1 MAVNIGP
8 KIGVDGEAE
17 YRRQINQI
25 IQQSKT
31 LESQMKLVASSFTSA
46 TSAEEK
52 SAKTSAVL
60 TKQIE
65 VQRARV
71 KLLAEQTGK
80 AAAKYGEADI
90 RTQKYQEQLNKATA
104 SLNKM
109 QNELRDTSRGVE
121 ELSNSEEKGSKKTK
135 DFAGSI
141 KDVFSSAAN
150 KGAGG
155 ALTFGKAIMAHIIA
169 EGVIAGVKALAA
181 AMKKLVEV
189 TIDLGKQSVQAFA
202 EYEQL
207 VGGVDTLFKSSS
219 MQVQQYANDAYKSA
233 GLSANEYMETVTSF
247 SASLIQ
253 SLGGDTEE
261 AAKLANMAIIDMSD
275 NANKMGTDMTSI
287 QNAYQGFAKQNY
299 TMLDNLK
306 LGYGGTAREMARL
319 VNESGVLGD
328 ALIDLEDTTGLGAAL
343 QDVGYAK
350 IVEAIHAVQVE
361 MDITGTTAKEAAST
375 IQGSSNAMKSAW
387 RNLLTGMS
395 ADNLSLDKLVK
406 NAVDSIK
413 TYADNLLPRI
423 QIMAPRLAEGMT
435 QLINGLI
442 PYISPAIESL
452 LPAVMQGIGGLIS
465 GIVGALPAVAQALSA
480 VVPMLVD
487 QIIVLLPQIISA
499 GLEIVTALAAGIGD
513 NLPVIIPAVVDA
525 VFEIASN
532 LVANI
537 DKVILAAGKII
548 AGLAQGL
555 IEAIPHLVYRI
566 PEIIAAI
573 AAGLMKGMARIVEAG
588 ANLLQGIWKGILS
601 AKDWLVEKIKGL
613 AGDIVGWFK
622 GFLGIHS
629 PSKVFADE
637 VGKFIPPGITLGVE
651 QAMPRAMRA
660 MGDELAALTDIP
672 LPGAGSTTTTNMGGV
687 VLNVYGA
694 EGQDV
699 NALADAVM
707 YRLQSAVDRREAVF
721 A

>member
-65 VQRARV
+65 VQRDRV

-121 ELSNSEEKGSKKTK
+121 DLGEDMNVGKSKALSFGDMLKANV
-135 DFAGSI
+135 A
-141 KDVFSSAAN
+141 SAAIV
-150 KGAGG
+150 AGI
-155 ALTFGKAIMAHIIA
+155 KAVASAIKEAA
-169 EGVIAGVKALAA
+169 SALA
-181 AMKKLVEV
+181 
-189 TIDLGKQSVQAFA
+189 DLGKQSIMGFA
-202 EYEQL
+202 EQEQL
-207 VGGVDTLFKSSS
+207 IGGVDTLFKESSA
-219 MQVQQYANDAYKSA
+219 QVQQYANEAYKTA
-233 GLSANEYMETVTSF
+233 GLSANQYMETVTSF
-247 SASLIQ
+247 SASLLQ
-253 SLGGDTEE
+253 SMGGDTQ
-261 AAKLANMAIIDMSD
+261 AAAEKANRAITDMSD

-306 LGYGGTAREMARL
+306 LGYGGTKQEMERL
-319 VNESGVLGD
+319 VAEAAAMTEEQEKLNVAVNAGD
-328 ALIDLEDTTGLGAAL
+328 LSFSN
-343 QDVGYAK
+343 
-350 IVEAIHAVQVE
+350 IVDAISVVQE
-361 MDITGTTAKEAAST
+361 HLDIAGTTADEAATT
-375 IQGSSNAMKSAW
+375 IQGSANAMKSAW
-387 RNLLTGMS
+387 CNLITGMS
-395 ADNLSLDKLVK
+395 NENLDLGELVQNTIDSINIFADNLTTRLQIMLPRFAEGLNKLV
-406 NAVDSIK
+406 
-413 TYADNLLPRI
+413 T
-423 QIMAPRLAEGMT
+423 
-435 QLINGLI
+435 GLI
-442 PYISPAIESL
+442 PYVGPALELL
-452 LPAVMQGIGGLIS
+452 LPSLVQGIGGLVS
-465 GIVGALPAVAQALSA
+465 GIVQALPAA
-480 VVPMLVD
+480 VEAITAVIPMLVE
-487 QIIVLLPQIISA
+487 QLTILLPQIISA
-499 GLEIVTALAAGIGD
+499 GVEIIAALASGIGE
-513 NLPVIIPAVVDA
+513 NLPTLIPAVVDA
-525 VFEIASN
+525 IITITEG
-532 LVANI
+532 LLDHI
-537 DKVILAAGKII
+537 DLLIIAAGQLIV
-548 AGLAQGL
+548 GLAEGL
-555 IEAIPHLVYRI
+555 IKAIPRLIGRL
-566 PEIIAAI
+566 PEIISAI
-573 AAGLMKGMARIVEAG
+573 VNGL
-588 ANLLQGIWKGILS
+588 L
-601 AKDWLVEKIKGL
+601 KGL
-613 AGDIVGWFK
+613 AAIGEVGLELVKGLFNGISNAAKWLYEKVKGWASSVVGWIKDF
-622 GFLGIHS
+622 FGIHS

-707 YRLQSAVDRREAVF
+707 YRLQSAVERREAVF